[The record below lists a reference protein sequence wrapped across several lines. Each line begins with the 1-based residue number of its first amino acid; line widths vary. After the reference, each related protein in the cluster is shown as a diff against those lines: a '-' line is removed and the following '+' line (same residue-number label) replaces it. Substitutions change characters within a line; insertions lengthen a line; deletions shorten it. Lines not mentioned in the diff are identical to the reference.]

1 MVYRAK
7 ILRNSAIFQ
16 MLCGSLMI
24 LLGIGSIFAVHHW
37 STYAGFGVWVGFWVR
52 KDINLMKLI
61 GSIFGPLTFVALLIN
76 LRDSFR
82 MMTLDFYEK
91 NFFLPILLQYCN
103 HVNKGLFLL
112 LLTFLQR
119 W

>member
-1 MVYRAK
+1 MKFTFSFTAPNIQFLKMIFFIKYQV
-7 ILRNSAIFQ
+7 ILQTLSKSPTV
-16 MLCGSLMI
+16 GGT
-24 LLGIGSIFAVHHW
+24 LL
-37 STYAGFGVWVGFWVR
+37 
-52 KDINLMKLI
+52 
-61 GSIFGPLTFVALLIN
+61 GPLTFVALLIN